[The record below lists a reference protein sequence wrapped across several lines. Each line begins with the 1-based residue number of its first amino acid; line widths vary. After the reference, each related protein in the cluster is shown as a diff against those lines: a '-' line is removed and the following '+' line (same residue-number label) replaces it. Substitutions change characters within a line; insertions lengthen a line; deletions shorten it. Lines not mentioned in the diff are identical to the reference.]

1 MVGYGC
7 SLFWFFC
14 SFLSGFQVR
23 PQGKSAVRKCPFC
36 ENLRYNIED
45 NYEELKKNDPR
56 IQRDPLLL
64 ATREYNKMAYDK
76 TLWYTICYDEVRR
89 IEETLSQN
97 ETPLSQNETPLSQ
110 NETPLSQNE
119 TPLSQNETPLFHS
132 ASMDSSNLIEP
143 ITETTHETTQE
154 TTAAAAETQREKS
167 STNNGDF
174 AQALRAYQDSFGPLG
189 SSFKYEKFQ
198 MLWDEHPVSEIHEYA
213 RKEMCRAM
221 MDDSRRV
228 HPNLAYY
235 AQCLATGA
243 ARAEGKR
250 SERRGDGKRRNVP
263 KRTVVDFDDPAVKA
277 WMAERS
283 KNGRHD

>member
-1 MVGYGC
+1 MQIVD
-7 SLFWFFC
+7 
-14 SFLSGFQVR
+14 
-23 PQGKSAVRKCPFC
+23 QGDARK
-36 ENLRYNIED
+36 YW
-45 NYEELKKNDPR
+45 
-56 IQRDPLLL
+56 IQIP
-64 ATREYNKMAYDK
+64 
-76 TLWYTICYDEVRR
+76 
-89 IEETLSQN
+89 
-97 ETPLSQNETPLSQ
+97 
-110 NETPLSQNE
+110 
-119 TPLSQNETPLFHS
+119 
-132 ASMDSSNLIEP
+132 NLIDDLDLDPYEFRLYVHLKRVAGDNGKCWQSTATLAECCKMSTGKVSEVKASLAKKKLII
-143 ITETTHETTQE
+143 ITETKRDAGGKPHHTITIVDIWPANMAHYSQKNQQSKPASSPREVASSPHEVASSPHE
-154 TTAAAAETQREKS
+154 IKNIPSKNIPIEEAAAASKLKPELPSPNQ
-167 STNNGDF
+167 NGDF

-189 SSFKYEKFQ
+189 SSFQYEKFQ